1 MVNLNISSKDYELT
15 DKENELIEKEVL
27 SLEEYL
33 EKIHKS
39 FTLNIHIRKGKRK
52 TDFFKVRLYLVPKKY
67 GVVIKE
73 RGEDLVSLLDNMFE
87 SLKSR
92 LIKNRDKKKTRF
104 LKKAINIK
112 KKIIEKY
119 FKF

>member
-15 DKENELIEKEVL
+15 GREKELIEKEIL

-33 EKIHKS
+33 EKINKS
-39 FTLNIHIRKGKRK
+39 FTLNIHIRKSKRK

-73 RGEDLVSLLDNMFE
+73 KGEDLASLLDNMFE
-87 SLKSR
+87 VLKTR
-92 LIKNRDKKKTRF
+92 LIKNRDKKKTKFIKR
-104 LKKAINIK
+104 AANIK